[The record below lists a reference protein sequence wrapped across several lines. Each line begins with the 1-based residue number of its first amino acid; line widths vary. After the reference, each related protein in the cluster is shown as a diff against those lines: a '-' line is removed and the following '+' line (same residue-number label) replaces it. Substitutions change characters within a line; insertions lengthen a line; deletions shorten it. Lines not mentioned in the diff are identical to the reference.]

1 MLLSDSYKI
10 FNACNCNER
19 QLGSLWKTRLE
30 NQQLNINVIFPPAS
44 QHAKF
49 GVQFTVKYTQISIY
63 SGSKVAD
70 IAITGSK
77 RHK

>member
-1 MLLSDSYKI
+1 MRDNLEVYGKQDWRTNNLTSMQY
-10 FNACNCNER
+10 
-19 QLGSLWKTRLE
+19 SLAR
-30 NQQLNINVIFPPAS
+30 AS